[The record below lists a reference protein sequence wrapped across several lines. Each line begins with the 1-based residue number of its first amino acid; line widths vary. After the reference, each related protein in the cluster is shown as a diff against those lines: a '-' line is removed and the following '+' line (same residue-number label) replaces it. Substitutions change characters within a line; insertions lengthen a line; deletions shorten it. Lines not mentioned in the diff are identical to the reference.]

1 MNVLLLPAVAVV
13 LLLPLSTL
21 AAQPAA
27 IFVTSVGAVNG
38 LSDPNKDNQD
48 TVTDIRNTIR
58 KDRKTLRLVDTREE
72 ALVVLVVLGREAPSQ
87 GMPSGLF
94 GLPMRDYVTRVKL
107 IANGTE
113 SELSSSKPG
122 GAGSAGAWRKNAE
135 RVAKQVEAWVTTN
148 RARLTAP

>member
-94 GLPMRDYVTRVKL
+94 GLPMRDYVTRGGELLVLEEADHRLMDDVANLTRKVKNL
-107 IANGTE
+107 DQA
-113 SELSSSKPG
+113 
-122 GAGSAGAWRKNAE
+122 
-135 RVAKQVEAWVTTN
+135 
-148 RARLTAP
+148 RAQTASLFFVS

>member
-94 GLPMRDYVTRVKL
+94 GLPMRDY
-107 IANGTE
+107 
-113 SELSSSKPG
+113 
-122 GAGSAGAWRKNAE
+122 
-135 RVAKQVEAWVTTN
+135 
-148 RARLTAP
+148 